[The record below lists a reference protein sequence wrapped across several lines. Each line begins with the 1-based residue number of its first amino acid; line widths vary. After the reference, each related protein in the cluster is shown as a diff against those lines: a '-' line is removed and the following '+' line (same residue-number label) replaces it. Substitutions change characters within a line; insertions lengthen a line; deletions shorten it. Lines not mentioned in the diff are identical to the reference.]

1 MINRRPGGLQQT
13 NYSLPPLFKEKELE
27 FPKAS
32 PSKFTPPTVGV
43 QPNYSGGNRI
53 DIDFPN
59 AMRTGSA
66 VKSSVGETLRGG
78 SSYLYGGSQY
88 KAGRGFVRSQN
99 EEPIDT
105 MGDPGS
111 PGPLN
116 AGPTPGSSTK
126 SDPYQDML
134 DQNKAANLANRT
146 PVIESIRRGGL
157 KGGARELVARGLESM
172 VGHAW
177 SVDRGGEGSDATS
190 SSRSP
195 VPLPPGI
202 TRGMTRRGKEQTP
215 PPPPRPKD
223 PYTGPSP
230 F

>member
-59 AMRTGSA
+59 TMRTGSA

-105 MGDPGS
+105 MDDPGI

-116 AGPTPGSSTK
+116 GSQARPGGSQSQMSSGQSAPNRGREMTADEVRNAPLPRNTMLTRAARSVIANRVAK
-126 SDPYQDML
+126 GKMKAYDTRYTDDPY
-134 DQNKAANLANRT
+134 A
-146 PVIESIRRGGL
+146 
-157 KGGARELVARGLESM
+157 
-172 VGHAW
+172 
-177 SVDRGGEGSDATS
+177 
-190 SSRSP
+190 
-195 VPLPPGI
+195 
-202 TRGMTRRGKEQTP
+202 
-215 PPPPRPKD
+215 
-223 PYTGPSP
+223 GPSP